1 MVSRVLSALFCI
13 DITRVPCFIS
23 SDFSVIGAFEV
34 LTVLFISSTV
44 VLAMHEVSTAA
55 MQIVAVRQA
64 LIRVLIRVRSLRG
77 FIVPYVVG
85 VLVV

>member
-1 MVSRVLSALFCI
+1 
-13 DITRVPCFIS
+13 
-23 SDFSVIGAFEV
+23 
-34 LTVLFISSTV
+34 
-44 VLAMHEVSTAA
+44 